1 MHRKLAIA
9 AGLLLFGAA
18 AGAQADYYVY
28 RDAPAWTNENSECW
42 NPHARHFERVRP
54 GDNQPDLD
62 FGRCR
67 PIGGDNYYYDDRSA
81 SADTARE
88 ECWNPRAGHFEAV
101 RPGEH
106 QGDLDYSRCRVLA
119 DGNFAYGR
127 PYWPR

>member
-1 MHRKLAIA
+1 
-9 AGLLLFGAA
+9 
-18 AGAQADYYVY
+18 
-28 RDAPAWTNENSECW
+28 
-42 NPHARHFERVRP
+42 VRP

-67 PIGGDNYYYDDRSA
+67 PIGGDNYYYYDRSA